1 MSLLKWK
8 EIAKRKTKLS
18 NKINFVHDPIL
29 KNQLGEQTDQES
41 FQKMF
46 KPITTKLDDV
56 ALGGLRLPTLPRNH
70 GQKCQSLIMVF
81 QHMIK
86 IFLIMDWTIYLMRM
100 EYSQKS
106 INN

>member
-1 MSLLKWK
+1 MICEFCVTLPNESTQVEGNCQEKD
-8 EIAKRKTKLS
+8 KLGK
-18 NKINFVHDPIL
+18 KINFVHDAIL

-70 GQKCQSLIMVF
+70 GKKNVSP
-81 QHMIK
+81 
-86 IFLIMDWTIYLMRM
+86 
-100 EYSQKS
+100 
-106 INN
+106 